1 MHIPPSTF
9 FLIWA
14 LFVTYNQRNQ
24 QQGYLKIYILHLGV
38 TPLWGCHPVRS
49 APPHPP
55 SDATESHCVFIL
67 HLLIIADINTRSIV
81 TYRDYSFLF
90 ARCHICIRRL

>member
-1 MHIPPSTF
+1 VHIPPSTF

-55 SDATESHCVFIL
+55 SDATDDDDDVDDDDGGGDNVL
-67 HLLIIADINTRSIV
+67 DNK
-81 TYRDYSFLF
+81 
-90 ARCHICIRRL
+90 